1 MENSDRLKKD
11 IAKKQKEIDT
21 LVKEMEEISSKLK
34 ALQGKLDLENRYL
47 DGLKD
52 SFKYFDDKGVIPP
65 NPSHHIIMREGSE
78 LSKVRDLLKGQR
90 HPLHLDTIM
99 ALLGFDENKS
109 KQEIKN
115 KKVSLSGSLSSY
127 VRKQAI
133 FTKPKPNTFGLI
145 KTDEDG
151 GEKIKEDQLNEK
163 INENSF

>member
-1 MENSDRLKKD
+1 MSININLTFGKVTQRGED
-11 IAKKQKEIDT
+11 
-21 LVKEMEEISSKLK
+21 VKMGEFS
-34 ALQGKLDLENRYL
+34 
-47 DGLKD
+47 
-52 SFKYFDDKGVIPP
+52 
-65 NPSHHIIMREGSE
+65 
-78 LSKVRDLLKGQR
+78 
-90 HPLHLDTIM
+90 IM